1 MESSLNFRPLTFHL
15 TKKFPFSWPHPQ
27 KCRCQD
33 RRSCWQCHCTSS
45 PSGSACTWS
54 CANWLWPEKH
64 AAMPPRMW
72 RNMGNTGRIYLN
84 ILMRPDWGDVSL
96 FRNRALIVQDLQPFQ
111 IGCLWIHWFIT
122 IFLIQIATLRVCRYA
137 PFSDTPSSSWM
148 TPAWNNTI
156 INLCSSQ
163 LSHKLDIE
171 WHSMISTR
179 CRSYCPHPKKEKNL
193 TQTEGHSFRNR
204 LNSLRTL
211 QAFCLFSSWQ
221 PSLQVKAR
229 RTWVWVKIWDMD
241 SARNW
246 VGFKYSTSS
255 WGDLHATRE
264 AASSRGQRPT
274 RKRSPIPEQQI
285 ILIPSVKKKHQNS
298 TISYS
303 SLSLSLSLSR
313 SLSSWNPQIMCPC
326 FHFLDP
332 PQKKQLGLKHWT
344 EKYHPTEFSKP
355 QTVKEYPPKVQTPLF
370 PQKKCPVP

>member
-1 MESSLNFRPLTFHL
+1 
-15 TKKFPFSWPHPQ
+15 
-27 KCRCQD
+27 
-33 RRSCWQCHCTSS
+33 
-45 PSGSACTWS
+45 
-54 CANWLWPEKH
+54 
-64 AAMPPRMW
+64 
-72 RNMGNTGRIYLN
+72 
-84 ILMRPDWGDVSL
+84 
-96 FRNRALIVQDLQPFQ
+96 
-111 IGCLWIHWFIT
+111 
-122 IFLIQIATLRVCRYA
+122 
-137 PFSDTPSSSWM
+137 
-148 TPAWNNTI
+148 
-156 INLCSSQ
+156 
-163 LSHKLDIE
+163 
-171 WHSMISTR
+171 MISTR
-179 CRSYCPHPKKEKNL
+179 CRSYCPHPKKEKNS

-303 SLSLSLSLSR
+303 SLSLSLS
-313 SLSSWNPQIMCPC
+313 SWNPQIMCPC
-326 FHFLDP
+326 FHFFGSTSKKTVGSQTLDRKIP
-332 PQKKQLGLKHWT
+332 SYGVFKASSCQRISP
-344 EKYHPTEFSKP
+344 ESPNP
-355 QTVKEYPPKVQTPLF
+355 IIPPKKVPSALKNHGDMATVV
-370 PQKKCPVP
+370 PVPPSSPSSIGPPEGSPWAPPLCESPGSC

>member
-1 MESSLNFRPLTFHL
+1 
-15 TKKFPFSWPHPQ
+15 
-27 KCRCQD
+27 
-33 RRSCWQCHCTSS
+33 
-45 PSGSACTWS
+45 
-54 CANWLWPEKH
+54 
-64 AAMPPRMW
+64 
-72 RNMGNTGRIYLN
+72 
-84 ILMRPDWGDVSL
+84 
-96 FRNRALIVQDLQPFQ
+96 
-111 IGCLWIHWFIT
+111 
-122 IFLIQIATLRVCRYA
+122 
-137 PFSDTPSSSWM
+137 
-148 TPAWNNTI
+148 
-156 INLCSSQ
+156 
-163 LSHKLDIE
+163 
-171 WHSMISTR
+171 MISTR
-179 CRSYCPHPKKEKNL
+179 CRSYCPHPKKEKNS

-303 SLSLSLSLSR
+303 SLSLSLS
-313 SLSSWNPQIMCPC
+313 SWNPQIMCPC
-326 FHFLDP
+326 FHFFGSTS
-332 PQKKQLGLKHWT
+332 KKQLGLKHWT

-355 QTVKEYPPKVQTPLF
+355 QAVKEYPPKVQTPLF
-370 PQKKCPVP
+370 PPKKVPSALKNHGDMATVVPVPPSSPSSIGPPEGSPWAPPLCESPGSC

>member
-1 MESSLNFRPLTFHL
+1 
-15 TKKFPFSWPHPQ
+15 
-27 KCRCQD
+27 
-33 RRSCWQCHCTSS
+33 
-45 PSGSACTWS
+45 
-54 CANWLWPEKH
+54 
-64 AAMPPRMW
+64 
-72 RNMGNTGRIYLN
+72 
-84 ILMRPDWGDVSL
+84 
-96 FRNRALIVQDLQPFQ
+96 
-111 IGCLWIHWFIT
+111 
-122 IFLIQIATLRVCRYA
+122 
-137 PFSDTPSSSWM
+137 
-148 TPAWNNTI
+148 
-156 INLCSSQ
+156 
-163 LSHKLDIE
+163 
-171 WHSMISTR
+171 MISTR
-179 CRSYCPHPKKEKNL
+179 CRSYCPHPKKEKNS

-285 ILIPSVKKKHQNS
+285 ILIPSVKKNTKTPPFH
-298 TISYS
+298 TL
-303 SLSLSLSLSR
+303 LSLSLSAVETHR
-313 SLSSWNPQIMCPC
+313 SCAPASI
-326 FHFLDP
+326 FLDP

-355 QTVKEYPPKVQTPLF
+355 QAVKEYPPKVQTPLF
-370 PQKKCPVP
+370 PPKKCPVP